1 MGNTRLLM
9 SKQFHSS
16 LCCQD
21 NLIIIF
27 CVACVAGAIFCVYIN
42 LIRPLPPSEFG
53 NTRLIQIK
61 NFHMSGT
68 RFDFVQNGLQS
79 LYFNG

>member
-1 MGNTRLLM
+1 MRLLM
-9 SKQFHSS
+9 SKQFHSIAT

-21 NLIIIF
+21 NWIIIF
-27 CVACVAGAIFCVYIN
+27 CVYVN
-42 LIRPLPPSEFG
+42 LIRPLLSSSATNGFA
-53 NTRLIQIK
+53 RLIQIK

-68 RFDFVQNGLQS
+68 GFDFVQNGLES